1 MTIGCF
7 QEKLRSIACKYG
19 LFYRMKHDTMRR
31 LVNITF
37 ASHCDETS
45 FEFDRYDIELN
56 MIDFESIERRLLNEF
71 GISKKKR
78 DDAMRYVDMLG
89 NLPYN
94 RPEELRKSLEAYRM
108 KIEKVIF
115 NNPATIVMWA
125 DGTKTIVKCQEGDEF
140 DPEKG
145 LAMAIAKKA
154 LGNQGNYYE
163 VLKEWV

>member
-94 RPEELRKSLEAYRM
+94 RPKELRKSLEVYRM
-108 KIEKVIF
+108 KIEKVVF
-115 NNPATIVMWA
+115 SDPATIVMWA
-125 DGTKTIVKCQEGDEF
+125 DGTKTVVKCQEGDEF

-145 LAMAIAKKA
+145 LAMAITKKA